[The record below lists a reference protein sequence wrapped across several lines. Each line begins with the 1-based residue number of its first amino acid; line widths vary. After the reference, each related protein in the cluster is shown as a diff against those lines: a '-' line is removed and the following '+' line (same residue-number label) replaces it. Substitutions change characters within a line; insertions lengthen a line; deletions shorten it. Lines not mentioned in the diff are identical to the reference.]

1 MAKILSIDLSAPDAE
16 KTGHPTSFVL
26 KIALQERLQAKIHY
40 GKNLLQLTYQD
51 GADFCSSGRG
61 NLARRGS

>member
-1 MAKILSIDLSAPDAE
+1 MAKILSINLSAPDAG

-40 GKNLLQLTYQD
+40 GKNLLQLASQKR
-51 GADFCSSGRG
+51 S
-61 NLARRGS
+61 